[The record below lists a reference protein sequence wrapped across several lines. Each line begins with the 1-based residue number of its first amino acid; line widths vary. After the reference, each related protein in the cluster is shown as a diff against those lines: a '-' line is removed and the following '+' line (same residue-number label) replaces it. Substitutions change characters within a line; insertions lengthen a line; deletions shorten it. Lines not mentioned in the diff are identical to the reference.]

1 MIQTPLDYQTVTE
14 TIESMRLGDFSGA
27 TIRDIASL
35 AGTLE
40 KKTGQ
45 PFIHLEM
52 GVPGLKPSQI
62 GMDAEKK
69 ALDEGC
75 AAIYPPNA
83 GIAPLKNA
91 ASRFIKAFIG
101 VDLKPEGCI
110 ATANVKMAPPWHTLP
125 PLRCRSSTVISALA

>member
-1 MIQTPLDYQTVTE
+1 MQNTPLDYQIVTE

-69 ALDEGC
+69 ALDGYRCYRQWRADGLRRYTTDRSHES
-75 AAIYPPNA
+75 N
-83 GIAPLKNA
+83 KN
-91 ASRFIKAFIG
+91 
-101 VDLKPEGCI
+101 
-110 ATANVKMAPPWHTLP
+110 PW
-125 PLRCRSSTVISALA
+125 